1 MTHVFVFHASVK
13 YGVMSIFLCTEAL
26 TKVEVV

>member
-13 YGVMSIFLCTEAL
+13 YGVIPNLLCTAAL